1 MAVPEFLLLPVV
13 LFLSVYLAQSNA
25 LIGCQMSSCFS
36 DRVAYE
42 LGEAKL
48 RISRL
53 VVTAES
59 ILEERIRDVNAKNKY
74 FSERQ
79 RKIEELEV
87 EIDRLR
93 AVLSSFMV
101 DSSNANQNLDVLD
114 EEAQLL
120 WAASRKNNFEI
131 HELEYKAADAERR
144 LREIVDQVE
153 GMAEVVSE
161 QWIQIQRLEQAVH
174 MAEIRTSK
182 LKRESGWMTCQMVK
196 SSKILL
202 GKWFNKLE
210 RILNPYAPAAGSMLV
225 FFKSQ
230 ALQLFSATKSY
241 HHQLQGH
248 VKQAMKS
255 NEITAVLAHEELI
268 FIVASVL
275 VAFPIMSACMLLLS
289 HFS

>member
-1 MAVPEFLLLPVV
+1 MAVSEFLLLPVV

-25 LIGCQMSSCFS
+25 LIGCQMSSCCS

-74 FSERQ
+74 VSERQ

-93 AVLSSFMV
+93 AVMSSFLV
-101 DSSNANQNLDVLD
+101 DSSSENQKLDVLD

-153 GMAEVVSE
+153 GLAEVVSE

-174 MAEIRTSK
+174 MAEIRTWK

-210 RILNPYAPAAGSMLV
+210 GILNPYAPAAGSMLV

-248 VKQAMKS
+248 VKQAMES
-255 NEITAVLAHEELI
+255 NEVTAVLAHEELI

>member
-53 VVTAES
+53 ES

>member
-1 MAVPEFLLLPVV
+1 MAVSEFLLLPVV

-25 LIGCQMSSCFS
+25 LIGCQMSSCCS

-53 VVTAES
+53 ES

-74 FSERQ
+74 VSERQ

-93 AVLSSFMV
+93 AVMSSFLV
-101 DSSNANQNLDVLD
+101 DSSSENQKLDIL
-114 EEAQLL
+114 ELYAQLL

-153 GMAEVVSE
+153 GLAEVVSE

-174 MAEIRTSK
+174 MAEIRTWK

-210 RILNPYAPAAGSMLV
+210 GILNPYAPAAGSMLV

-248 VKQAMKS
+248 VKQAMES
-255 NEITAVLAHEELI
+255 NEVTAVLAHEELI

>member
-1 MAVPEFLLLPVV
+1 MAVSEFLLLPVI

-25 LIGCQMSSCFS
+25 LIGCQTSSCCS

-53 VVTAES
+53 ES

-74 FSERQ
+74 FNERQ

-93 AVLSSFMV
+93 AALSSFTV
-101 DSSNANQNLDVLD
+101 DSSSANQNLDALD

-131 HELEYKAADAERR
+131 HELEYKVSDAERR
-144 LREIVDQVE
+144 LREIVYQVE
-153 GMAEVVSE
+153 EMAEVVSE

-182 LKRESGWMTCQMVK
+182 LKRESGWMRCPMVK

-210 RILNPYAPAAGSMLV
+210 GILNPYAPAAGSMLA
-225 FFKSQ
+225 FFNSQ
-230 ALQLFSATKSY
+230 ALQLFSATKSC

-255 NEITAVLAHEELI
+255 NEFTAVLAHEELI